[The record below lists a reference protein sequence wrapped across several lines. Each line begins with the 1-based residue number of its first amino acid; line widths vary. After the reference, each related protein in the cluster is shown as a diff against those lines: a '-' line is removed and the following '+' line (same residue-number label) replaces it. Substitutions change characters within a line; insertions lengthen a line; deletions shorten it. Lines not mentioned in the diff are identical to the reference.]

1 MSTYIILSRISPE
14 AFQDPKDFKK
24 HAETVME
31 MTKRDCPGV
40 IFKESYVTMGRFDI
54 VDIVESDDPKQ
65 VEKVAMIIRTYGHS
79 STETLVATSWKEFLA
94 NL

>member
-40 IFKESYVTMGRFDI
+40 IFKESYVTRNFGG
-54 VDIVESDDPKQ
+54 DIVERIPGKPLILF
-65 VEKVAMIIRTYGHS
+65 A
-79 STETLVATSWKEFLA
+79 
-94 NL
+94 